1 MPSCI
6 QRQQATNH
14 PTLTAGIVVAE
25 LEMTCLR
32 LQILGAS
39 ERDSELPFVY
49 RPRSWSSLSVLI
61 LNAEHSVGT
70 HVSHFLV
77 RAMACGVSLHV
88 LVIQAQVYFTMQQGG
103 AIEYIYI
110 YAHCYSAETAQT
122 KHQKYK
128 VTQQP
133 IKKYELNTH
142 LIIIIINIIII
153 SWYFPFPPLLY
164 EQYYACIGRSP
175 TELLR
180 HRPHMYVLPD
190 ALTRTRTF
198 H

>member
-1 MPSCI
+1 MY
-6 QRQQATNH
+6 
-14 PTLTAGIVVAE
+14 PT
-25 LEMTCLR
+25 
-32 LQILGAS
+32 
-39 ERDSELPFVY
+39 
-49 RPRSWSSLSVLI
+49 
-61 LNAEHSVGT
+61 
-70 HVSHFLV
+70 FLYEQWH
-77 RAMACGVSLHV
+77 AVSLLIKLFASIHV

-133 IKKYELNTH
+133 INKYEHNTH
-142 LIIIIINIIII
+142 PIIIIINIIII
-153 SWYFPFPPLLY
+153 IWYFPFPPLFY
-164 EQYYACIGRSP
+164 EQYYACIGRGP

-180 HRPHMYVLPD
+180 HRPLLD